1 MEPDAHDRTVDRLR
15 EALDARPEEVHR
27 LVKAA
32 LDAPRVKSG
41 APWLVALAA
50 LVLTA
55 VVYAGVGRFTEPEA
69 FRIVGDDKGVFLLR
83 PDGTTVQA
91 QRSEE
96 TGSILIVVT
105 SGGDREQHP

>member
-1 MEPDAHDRTVDRLR
+1 MEPDAHDRTADRLR
-15 EALDARPEEVHR
+15 DALDARPEDVQR
-27 LVKAA
+27 VVKAA
-32 LDAPRVKSG
+32 LDAPRVNAG

-55 VVYAGVGRFTEPEA
+55 VAYTGVGKFTEPEA

-91 QRSEE
+91 LRSEE
-96 TGSILIVVT
+96 PGSILIVVT
-105 SGGDREQHP
+105 SGGDREHP

>member
-1 MEPDAHDRTVDRLR
+1 M
-15 EALDARPEEVHR
+15 
-27 LVKAA
+27 KAA
-32 LDAPRVKSG
+32 LDAPRVNSG

-55 VVYAGVGRFTEPEA
+55 VVYTGVGKVTEPEA

-91 QRSEE
+91 PRSEE
-96 TGSILIVVT
+96 AGSILIVVT
-105 SGGDREQHP
+105 PGGDREHHP